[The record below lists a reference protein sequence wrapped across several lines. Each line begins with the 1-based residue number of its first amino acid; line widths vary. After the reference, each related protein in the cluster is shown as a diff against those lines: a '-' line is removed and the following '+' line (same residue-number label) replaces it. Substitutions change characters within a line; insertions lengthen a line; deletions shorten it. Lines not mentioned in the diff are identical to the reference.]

1 MVDARAW
8 RRGVAFLFLRSHCTT
23 PTAHRG
29 RPHNDGVTHHPD
41 CLDSSP
47 PTAVTQPNT
56 PPIAGHSCLVPVT
69 SLTSEL
75 KALYVF
81 VEIGVDA
88 QHLVASL
95 RANLEGG

>member
-1 MVDARAW
+1 MVDLTTTAKP
-8 RRGVAFLFLRSHCTT
+8 TT
-23 PTAHRG
+23 PIAS
-29 RPHNDGVTHHPD
+29 THHH
-41 CLDSSP
+41 P
-47 PTAVTQPNT
+47 PPVTQPNT

>member
-1 MVDARAW
+1 M
-8 RRGVAFLFLRSHCTT
+8 
-23 PTAHRG
+23 
-29 RPHNDGVTHHPD
+29 
-41 CLDSSP
+41 
-47 PTAVTQPNT
+47 
-56 PPIAGHSCLVPVT
+56 PVT